1 MGIRCQRE
9 DQTCWCWKSETP
21 QEPCCS
27 PCSQL
32 SKHVAQPRS
41 QPDGLDGTWSFRP
54 FVLLSMAIPAGLIL
68 LGKGCQQVRFCFPNS
83 KIMPVLPSLPSLCWL
98 SFSSSPFLPHN
109 FPSFYFHFPLFP
121 FLSSS
126 SGKKRKKRVAHAAL
140 PLITSYFFKW
150 LAFSTSLS
158 KLPVSTIS
166 SHPSCLCWLLEALL
180 PF

>member
-41 QPDGLDGTWSFRP
+41 QPEGLDGAWSFRP
-54 FVLLSMAIPAGLIL
+54 FVLLSMAIPSGLSL

-83 KIMPVLPSLPSLCWL
+83 KIMPVLPSLPSLSGFL
-98 SFSSSPFLPHN
+98 FLLPLFLPHH
-109 FPSFYFHFPLFP
+109 FPSFYSHFPLFP
-121 FLSSS
+121 FLSCFS
-126 SGKKRKKRVAHAAL
+126 SGKKRGAHAAL
-140 PLITSYFFKW
+140 PLMTSYFFKW
-150 LAFSTSLS
+150 LGFSTSLS

-166 SHPSCLCWLLEALL
+166 SHPSCLCWLLEAPL